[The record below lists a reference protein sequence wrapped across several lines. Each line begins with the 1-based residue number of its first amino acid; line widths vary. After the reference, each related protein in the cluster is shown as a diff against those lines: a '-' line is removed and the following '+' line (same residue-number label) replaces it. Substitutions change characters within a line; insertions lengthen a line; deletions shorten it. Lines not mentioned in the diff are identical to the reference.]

1 MRAEQAKAAFADDRE
16 QRTSHRSR
24 TAEDDASD
32 FETRR
37 DERDDL
43 LLGRQAQLLRMRATV
58 MIGQD
63 LARLSGLVCHRP
75 LADLTAHNWQMGNGY
90 GEATGSS

>member
-1 MRAEQAKAAFADDRE
+1 MRAEQAKAAFARA
-16 QRTSHRSR
+16 RGLCGIPGSR
-24 TAEDDASD
+24 TAEGGGSD

-75 LADLTAHNWQMGNGY
+75 LADLTADNWQTGNGY
-90 GEATGSS
+90 GEATGSG